1 MPRFPREGRS
11 SHPCFAGFASST
23 SRRHD
28 EHQSLLEAQ
37 QTSGSFTSSFSR
49 EKKNDLDDLDFDDDD
64 FDDDDFDDDE
74 TTHASGGNTYI
85 TTTTPNNTNTTN
97 GVSHQSAR
105 VYLKNLVVVACMM
118 MMCTLATCVGIASAY
133 RPSRTGMVGRRDVH
147 PNKNV
152 HVVTESFNDV
162 KESNMVIDDY
172 IEKKKEKMMRERE
185 RLEEMSKK
193 KETTTTQTKTGKS
206 ASSSTKKGKDHHSKK
221 SSRKRNKTL
230 TRANENGFEQ
240 HEHNQHQPSTKD
252 PVTPTTTTTTTTT
265 TAAAAIVENIT
276 PKTLL
281 ETVRDVKHVREAE
294 KKAKENGGSF
304 AVIAGIGN
312 SSAASP
318 SHSTLSSNIKGDID
332 DNDNTDE
339 KMTPVAAAIVPGS
352 VAVLGPQTS
361 VKNSIESIELISN
374 ATSQNAQ
381 SWGIEDEEDEE
392 DEGQS
397 EATTTTTTTTTTGRR
412 GKSTRKKKDQRSSQ
426 QP

>member
-49 EKKNDLDDLDFDDDD
+49 EKKNDLDDLDDDDLDDLDDDLDDDD
-64 FDDDDFDDDE
+64 LDDE
-74 TTHASGGNTYI
+74 TTHA
-85 TTTTPNNTNTTN
+85 TPNTFNTN

-105 VYLKNLVVVACMM
+105 VYLKNLLVVACMM

-172 IEKKKEKMMRERE
+172 IEKKKEKMVRERE
-185 RLEEMSKK
+185 RLEEMSE
-193 KETTTTQTKTGKS
+193 KETTTTTQTKTGKS
-206 ASSSTKKGKDHHSKK
+206 ASSSTKKGKDHHSK
-221 SSRKRNKTL
+221 SSRKRNKTLL

-252 PVTPTTTTTTTTT
+252 PVTPATTTTTTTT

-339 KMTPVAAAIVPGS
+339 KVNPVAAAIVPGS

-397 EATTTTTTTTTTGRR
+397 EATTTTTTTTTGRR
-412 GKSTRKKKDQRSSQ
+412 GKSARKKKDQRSSQ

>member
-49 EKKNDLDDLDFDDDD
+49 EKKNDLDDLDDDDLDDLDDD
-64 FDDDDFDDDE
+64 FDDDDLDDDE
-74 TTHASGGNTYI
+74 TTHA
-85 TTTTPNNTNTTN
+85 TPNTFNTN

-105 VYLKNLVVVACMM
+105 VYLKNLLVVACMM

-172 IEKKKEKMMRERE
+172 IEKKKEKMVRERE
-185 RLEEMSKK
+185 RLEEMSE
-193 KETTTTQTKTGKS
+193 KETTTTTQTKTGKS
-206 ASSSTKKGKDHHSKK
+206 ASSSTKKGKDHHSK
-221 SSRKRNKTL
+221 SSRKRNKTLL

-252 PVTPTTTTTTTTT
+252 PVTPATTTTTTTT

-339 KMTPVAAAIVPGS
+339 KVNPVAAAIVPGS

-397 EATTTTTTTTTTGRR
+397 EATTTTTTTTTGRR
-412 GKSTRKKKDQRSSQ
+412 GKSARKKKDQRSSQ

>member
-49 EKKNDLDDLDFDDDD
+49 EKKNDLDDLDDDD
-64 FDDDDFDDDE
+64 FDDDDLDDE
-74 TTHASGGNTYI
+74 TTHA
-85 TTTTPNNTNTTN
+85 TPNTFNTN

-105 VYLKNLVVVACMM
+105 VYLKNLLVVACMM

-172 IEKKKEKMMRERE
+172 IEKKKEKMVRERE
-185 RLEEMSKK
+185 RLEEMSE
-193 KETTTTQTKTGKS
+193 KETTTTTQTKTGKS
-206 ASSSTKKGKDHHSKK
+206 ASSSTKKGKDHHSK
-221 SSRKRNKTL
+221 SSRKRNKTLL

-252 PVTPTTTTTTTTT
+252 PVTPTTTTTTTTTT

-339 KMTPVAAAIVPGS
+339 KVNPVAAAIVPGS

-397 EATTTTTTTTTTGRR
+397 EATTTTTTTTTGRR
-412 GKSTRKKKDQRSSQ
+412 GKSARKKKDQRSSQ

>member
-49 EKKNDLDDLDFDDDD
+49 EKKNDLDDLDDDD
-64 FDDDDFDDDE
+64 FDDDDLDDE
-74 TTHASGGNTYI
+74 TTHA
-85 TTTTPNNTNTTN
+85 TPNTFNTN

-105 VYLKNLVVVACMM
+105 VYLKNLLVVACMM

-172 IEKKKEKMMRERE
+172 IEKKKEKMVRERE
-185 RLEEMSKK
+185 RLEEMSE
-193 KETTTTQTKTGKS
+193 KETTTTTQTKTGKS
-206 ASSSTKKGKDHHSKK
+206 ASSSTKKGKDHHSK
-221 SSRKRNKTL
+221 SSRKRNKTLL

-252 PVTPTTTTTTTTT
+252 PVTPATTTTTTTT

-339 KMTPVAAAIVPGS
+339 KVNPVAAAIVPGS

-412 GKSTRKKKDQRSSQ
+412 GKSARKKKDQRSSQ

>member
-49 EKKNDLDDLDFDDDD
+49 EKKNDLDDLDDDDLDDLDDD
-64 FDDDDFDDDE
+64 FDDDDLDDE
-74 TTHASGGNTYI
+74 TTHA
-85 TTTTPNNTNTTN
+85 TPNTFNTN

-105 VYLKNLVVVACMM
+105 VYLKNLLVVACMM

-172 IEKKKEKMMRERE
+172 IEKKKEKMVRERE
-185 RLEEMSKK
+185 RLEEMSE
-193 KETTTTQTKTGKS
+193 KETTTTTQTKTGKS
-206 ASSSTKKGKDHHSKK
+206 ASSSTKKGKDHHSK
-221 SSRKRNKTL
+221 SSRKRNKTLL

-339 KMTPVAAAIVPGS
+339 KVNPVAAAIVPGS

-397 EATTTTTTTTTTGRR
+397 EATTTTTTTTTGRR
-412 GKSTRKKKDQRSSQ
+412 GKSARKKKDQRSSQ

>member
-49 EKKNDLDDLDFDDDD
+49 EKKNDLDDLDDD
-64 FDDDDFDDDE
+64 FDDDDLDDE
-74 TTHASGGNTYI
+74 TTHA
-85 TTTTPNNTNTTN
+85 TPNTFNTN

-105 VYLKNLVVVACMM
+105 VYLKNLLVVACMM

-172 IEKKKEKMMRERE
+172 IEKKKEKMVRERE
-185 RLEEMSKK
+185 RLEEMSE
-193 KETTTTQTKTGKS
+193 KETTTTTQTKTGKS
-206 ASSSTKKGKDHHSKK
+206 ASSSTKKGKDHHSK
-221 SSRKRNKTL
+221 SSRKRNKTLL

-252 PVTPTTTTTTTTT
+252 PVTPATTTTTTTT

-339 KMTPVAAAIVPGS
+339 KVNPVAAAIVPGS

-397 EATTTTTTTTTTGRR
+397 EATTTTTTTTTGRR
-412 GKSTRKKKDQRSSQ
+412 GKSARKKKDQRSSQ

>member
-49 EKKNDLDDLDFDDDD
+49 EKKNDLDDLDDDYLDDLDDD
-64 FDDDDFDDDE
+64 FDDDDLDDE
-74 TTHASGGNTYI
+74 TTHA
-85 TTTTPNNTNTTN
+85 TPNTFNTN

-105 VYLKNLVVVACMM
+105 VYLKNLLVVACMM

-172 IEKKKEKMMRERE
+172 IEKKKEKMVRERE
-185 RLEEMSKK
+185 RLEEMSE
-193 KETTTTQTKTGKS
+193 KETTTTTQTKTGKS
-206 ASSSTKKGKDHHSKK
+206 ASSSTKKGKDHHSK
-221 SSRKRNKTL
+221 SSRKRNKTLL

-252 PVTPTTTTTTTTT
+252 PVTPATTTTTTTT

-339 KMTPVAAAIVPGS
+339 KVNPVAAAIVPGS

-397 EATTTTTTTTTTGRR
+397 EATTTTTTTTTGRR
-412 GKSTRKKKDQRSSQ
+412 GKSARKKKDQRSSQ

>member
-28 EHQSLLEAQ
+28 EHQSLLEARK
-37 QTSGSFTSSFSR
+37 SSSSSFTSSFSR
-49 EKKNDLDDLDFDDDD
+49 EKKNDDDLDDDIDDLDDLD
-64 FDDDDFDDDE
+64 DE
-74 TTHASGGNTYI
+74 ETNASGGNT
-85 TTTTPNNTNTTN
+85 TTTNTN

-105 VYLKNLVVVACMM
+105 VYLKNLLVVACMM

-172 IEKKKEKMMRERE
+172 IEKKKEKMVRERE
-185 RLEEMSKK
+185 RLEEMSE
-193 KETTTTQTKTGKS
+193 KETTTQTKTGKS
-206 ASSSTKKGKDHHSKK
+206 ASSSNKKGKDHSK
-221 SSRKRNKTL
+221 SSRKRSKTL

-252 PVTPTTTTTTTTT
+252 PMASATTTTTTAA
-265 TAAAAIVENIT
+265 AAAAIVENIT
-276 PKTLL
+276 PKALL

-412 GKSTRKKKDQRSSQ
+412 GKSTRKKKDQRSS
-426 QP
+426 

>member
-1 MPRFPREGRS
+1 
-11 SHPCFAGFASST
+11 
-23 SRRHD
+23 
-28 EHQSLLEAQ
+28 
-37 QTSGSFTSSFSR
+37 
-49 EKKNDLDDLDFDDDD
+49 
-64 FDDDDFDDDE
+64 
-74 TTHASGGNTYI
+74 
-85 TTTTPNNTNTTN
+85 
-97 GVSHQSAR
+97 
-105 VYLKNLVVVACMM
+105 
-118 MMCTLATCVGIASAY
+118 
-133 RPSRTGMVGRRDVH
+133 MVGRRDVH

-397 EATTTTTTTTTTGRR
+397 EATTTTTTTTTGRR
-412 GKSTRKKKDQRSSQ
+412 GKSARKKKDQRSSQ